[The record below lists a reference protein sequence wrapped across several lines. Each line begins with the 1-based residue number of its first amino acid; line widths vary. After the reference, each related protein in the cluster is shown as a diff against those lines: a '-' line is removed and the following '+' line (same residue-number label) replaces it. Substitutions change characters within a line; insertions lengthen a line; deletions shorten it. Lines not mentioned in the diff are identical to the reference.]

1 MEILL
6 FTKLLSTILQIDLLS
21 LQLMVYQL
29 TQNNN
34 LMRTP
39 IYLAEKKKAKYAY
52 QALENLEKA
61 IIMANAFTERKYGS
75 LKENDKNKGLK
86 SSLKQIDHQN
96 SQKKR
101 VKITDELNRIPE
113 SESEQVDDIA
123 RQSQEIETRRQ
134 KIEHIEQLKNIRDS
148 IKSSRSSLGSFTKAA
163 NKAKSNKDE
172 QGIIL
177 EEILERE
184 REELQDLEDN
194 LKISVVEKLKQE
206 QIEKDHKLE
215 KIRRWNVIEQ
225 K

>member
-1 MEILL
+1 
-6 FTKLLSTILQIDLLS
+6 
-21 LQLMVYQL
+21 MVYQL

-39 IYLAEKKKAKYAY
+39 IYLAEKKNAKYAY

-86 SSLKQIDHQN
+86 SSLKQIDNQN

-113 SESEQVDDIA
+113 SESEQVDDIT

-148 IKSSRSSLGSFTKAA
+148 IKSSRSSLGSFSKAV

>member
-1 MEILL
+1 
-6 FTKLLSTILQIDLLS
+6 
-21 LQLMVYQL
+21 MVYQL

-39 IYLAEKKKAKYAY
+39 IYLAEKKNAKYAY

-86 SSLKQIDHQN
+86 SSLKQIDNQN

-113 SESEQVDDIA
+113 SESEQVDDIT

-148 IKSSRSSLGSFTKAA
+148 IKSSRSSLGSFSKAV

-177 EEILERE
+177 EENLERE

>member
-1 MEILL
+1 
-6 FTKLLSTILQIDLLS
+6 
-21 LQLMVYQL
+21 
-29 TQNNN
+29 
-34 LMRTP
+34 MRTP
-39 IYLAEKKKAKYAY
+39 IYLAEKKNAKYAY

-86 SSLKQIDHQN
+86 SSLKQIDNQN

-113 SESEQVDDIA
+113 SESEQVDDIT

-148 IKSSRSSLGSFTKAA
+148 IKSSRSSLGSFSKAV